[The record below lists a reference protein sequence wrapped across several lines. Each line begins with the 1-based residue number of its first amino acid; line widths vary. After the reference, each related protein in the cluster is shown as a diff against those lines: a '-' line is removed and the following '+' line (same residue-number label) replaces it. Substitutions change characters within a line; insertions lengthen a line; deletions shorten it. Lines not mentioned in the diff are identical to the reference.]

1 VDAKMMR
8 FLRLPPDSVRA
19 ADWFWEQ
26 FDGLNQAR
34 QLAARIDQL
43 TAT

>member
-1 VDAKMMR
+1 VDEKMMK
-8 FLRLPPDSVRA
+8 FLRLSPEVTRA

-34 QLAARIDQL
+34 QLAAWIDEL
-43 TAT
+43 TAK